1 MMLSDSLSDV
11 PLNINGHIMSFSS
24 ITGHAVTIV
33 ARQFLNY
40 RVHNRDTCFQDNAS
54 RRPSVCQLLEMYL
67 FYLRVILTQPLF
79 TVTTLCECLAISR
92 ATLYRLI
99 KKGEIEPIRIGSLT
113 RFTGTEV
120 ERFLTRQQKQ
130 SRIKEVG
137 F

>member
-1 MMLSDSLSDV
+1 MMLSDSLSDL
-11 PLNINGHIMSFSS
+11 PLKINEHIMSFSS
-24 ITGHAVTIV
+24 FNGHAGINSTF
-33 ARQFLNY
+33 RFLNHL
-40 RVHNRDTCFQDNAS
+40 VHNRDTCFQDNAS
-54 RRPSVCQLLEMYL
+54 RRPSVWQLLEMYL
-67 FYLRVILTQPLF
+67 LHLRVILTQPLF
-79 TVTTLCECLAISR
+79 TVTTLCEHLAISR

-99 KKGEIEPIRIGSLT
+99 KKGDIEPTRIGTLT

>member
-1 MMLSDSLSDV
+1 MMLSDSLSD
-11 PLNINGHIMSFSS
+11 LSLKINRHIMSFSS
-24 ITGHAVTIV
+24 IKGHAGTNSTF
-33 ARQFLNY
+33 RFLNY

-54 RRPSVCQLLEMYL
+54 RRPSVWQLLEMYL
-67 FYLRVILTQPLF
+67 LNLRVILTQPLF

-99 KKGEIEPIRIGSLT
+99 KRGEIEPIRIGTLT
-113 RFTGTEV
+113 RFTSTEV